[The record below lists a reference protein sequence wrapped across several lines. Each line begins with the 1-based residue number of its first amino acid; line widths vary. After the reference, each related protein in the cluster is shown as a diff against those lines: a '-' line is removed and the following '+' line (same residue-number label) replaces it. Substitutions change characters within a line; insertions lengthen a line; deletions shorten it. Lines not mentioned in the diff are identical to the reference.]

1 MKTPPGFLILPA
13 AVAAL
18 VCFST
23 LVSLAQSE
31 PGVTFTWD
39 SQKASSANAAIMAYL
54 GDPVT
59 PPANLDP
66 KYTPEGLTAAF
77 RQLSQNLGFKVQR
90 LAVDQSEFPFLV
102 YGIIEGRQS
111 YNALK
116 EGLSAMPGYAYSGS
130 STGNADGSTYFALNM
145 MPQREYPREVADAI
159 HRRSM
164 IRLQMLAAIW
174 KAPPRN

>member
-1 MKTPPGFLILPA
+1 MKTRTRFPTLPA

-18 VCFST
+18 LLCLST
-23 LVSLAQSE
+23 SLALAQSQ
-31 PGVTFTWD
+31 PPVTGD
-39 SQKASSANAAIMAYL
+39 AQKASSANAAIMAYL
-54 GDPVT
+54 GDPVA

-66 KYTPEGLTAAF
+66 KYTSDGLMAAF
-77 RQLSQNLGFKVQR
+77 RQLCQNLGFKVQR

-116 EGLSAMPGYAYSGS
+116 EGLSTMPGYAYSGS
-130 STGNADGSTYFALNM
+130 STGNANGSTYFALNM
-145 MPQREYPREVADAI
+145 MPPKEYPRTLADAI

-174 KAPPRN
+174 KDPPR